1 VVSVERFSNECHK
14 TNNSPI
20 YKITQLQ
27 SQTIGGQYKMQTEHC
42 MQTEG
47 KMQTSDRLQ
56 TL

>member
-1 VVSVERFSNECHK
+1 MSHK

-27 SQTIGGQYKMQTEHC
+27 SQTIGGQYKMQTKHC